1 MLNLSQI
8 SLWGIIPLLL
18 MLAASL
24 VVFWLV
30 DRRLFMTIVRI
41 YGLAVVQL
49 MIVGGYVWV
58 LLRTDSW
65 WAYGLWLVLL
75 ALAVGW
81 RSAKLTRMPR
91 SKALHVAVAV
101 ILSVGV
107 TCGVLMISLP
117 VRLMLPVAAVLAA
130 GIYESVD
137 ESLCAY
143 QRSYDKTQ
151 PHRYYLL
158 ANGATLLESLLP
170 SVRRALRTTVM
181 PQLRR
186 LAVPFIAIGAML
198 FWGMIMGGATA
209 PAALVATLML
219 CTAAFVAAVMATLLA
234 IYFLSKY

>member
-1 MLNLSQI
+1 MLNLSEI
-8 SLWGIIPLLL
+8 SLWGVLPLLL
-18 MLAASL
+18 LLLSVLAM
-24 VVFWLV
+24 FWYV
-30 DRRLFMTIVRI
+30 DRRLFKAIVRI

-49 MIVGGYVWV
+49 SVVGAYVWV
-58 LLRTDSW
+58 LLRADSW
-65 WAYGLWLVLL
+65 WAYGLWLLLL

-81 RSAKLTRMPR
+81 RSARLTRLPR
-91 SKALHVAVAV
+91 SKAVHVGAAVA
-101 ILSVGV
+101 LAVGV

-137 ESLCAY
+137 LSLCAY
-143 QRSYDKTQ
+143 QRSYDNTQ
-151 PHRYYLL
+151 AHRYYLL

-170 SVRRALRTTVM
+170 SVRRALRTTIM

-186 LAVPFIAIGAML
+186 LAVPFMAIGAML

-209 PAALVATLML
+209 AAALAATLML

-234 IYFLSKY
+234 IFFLTKY